1 MILKASKTLPLNT
14 KMFWWVTSGAVL
26 LFVSVTEI
34 HPTSEKDVPGGK
46 MGCST
51 FGKHL
56 GLGHR
61 EHDAL
66 LDVVRVQ
73 GMLLNL
79 GTIFFSFVGRFL
91 QMDLEPKNTRKRNFY
106 DKNTVPIPF
115 NVTSSNLQL
124 L

>member
-56 GLGHR
+56 GLGHG
-61 EHDAL
+61 EHNAL
-66 LDVVRVQ
+66 LGVIPVQ

-79 GTIFFSFVGRFL
+79 GTIFCSFLV
-91 QMDLEPKNTRKRNFY
+91 DFY
-106 DKNTVPIPF
+106 KWIFCLRTQEKK
-115 NVTSSNLQL
+115 QL